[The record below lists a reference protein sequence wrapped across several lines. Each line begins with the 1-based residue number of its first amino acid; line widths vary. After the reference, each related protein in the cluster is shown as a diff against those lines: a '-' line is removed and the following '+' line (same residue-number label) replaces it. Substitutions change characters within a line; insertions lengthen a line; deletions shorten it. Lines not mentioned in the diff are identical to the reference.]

1 MFYSTG
7 QAANHV
13 QSQNNY
19 KTKSN
24 VINLNKNTVKP
35 QYLDLLYMDKN

>member
-7 QAANHV
+7 QATNHV
-13 QSQNNY
+13 QSQNNF

-24 VINLNKNTVKP
+24 VINLNK
-35 QYLDLLYMDKN
+35 YLDLYGQKLE